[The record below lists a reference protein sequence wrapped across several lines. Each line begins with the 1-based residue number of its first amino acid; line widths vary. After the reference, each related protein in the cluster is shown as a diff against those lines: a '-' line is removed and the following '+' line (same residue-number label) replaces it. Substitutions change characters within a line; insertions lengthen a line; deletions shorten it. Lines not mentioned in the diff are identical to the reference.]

1 MRIVVL
7 GLGYVGLVTATGLA
21 RLGQS
26 VVGVD
31 TDEAKL
37 EALRRGDAPFYEPNL
52 QGELT
57 QQLADGRLEVTDDP
71 VAALRGAEMVMIC
84 VGTPSRP
91 SGDADLGAVDAV
103 VEVLGQH
110 LEPDTVV
117 VLRSTVPVGTT
128 RRVESVLNAAVGDR
142 LDGAHVSVLVN
153 PEFLRT
159 GRALED
165 FLRPTR
171 VVIGATGAPG
181 PETDRLAALY
191 RAFDTPVLVMDA
203 ESAELVKNAANS
215 YLATRVSFVNEL
227 ATLCEATGA
236 DVEHVISGLATD
248 PRIGAEYLRPGLGY
262 GGSCLPKDVQSMLAM
277 GREHGVPLDLIAAT
291 DRVNAAL
298 PGRIVDRLATVL
310 GSLDGARIA
319 VLGLAFKPDTDDIRE
334 SPALRVATELNARGA
349 EVVGCD
355 PQAATRAGA
364 ALPWLVVADDPI
376 AAVRG
381 ADAAVLATE
390 WAEYVTLDL
399 TAVAAAMRRP
409 VLLDGRQALDAQ
421 RAIEAG
427 LVYLGVGEPVER
439 EGPIAERYQSQK
451 R

>member
-21 RLGQS
+21 RLGQN

-31 TDEAKL
+31 TDAAKL
-37 EALRRGDAPFYEPNL
+37 GVLRRGEAPFYEPNL

-57 QQLADGRLEVTDDP
+57 EQLSQGRLRVTDDT
-71 VAALRGAEMVMIC
+71 VAALRGADMVMIC

-91 SGDADLGAVDAV
+91 TGDADLGAVETV
-103 VEVLGQH
+103 VEMLGRH
-110 LEPDTVV
+110 LDRGTVV

-128 RRVESVLNAAVGDR
+128 RRVEAVLNAAAGHR
-142 LDGAHVSVLVN
+142 LDGDHVSVLVN

-171 VVIGATGAPG
+171 VVIGTTGSPG

-191 RAFDTPVLVMDA
+191 RAFDTPILVMDA

-227 ATLCEATGA
+227 AGLCEATGA
-236 DVEHVISGLATD
+236 DVEHVIVGLATD
-248 PRIGAEYLRPGLGY
+248 PRIGAEYLRPGIGY

-277 GREHGVPLDLIAAT
+277 GREHGVSLELIAAT

-298 PGRIVDRLATVL
+298 PARIVDRLAAVL
-310 GSLDGARIA
+310 GSLDGSRIA
-319 VLGLAFKPDTDDIRE
+319 VLGLAFKPETDDIRE
-334 SPALRVATELNARGA
+334 SPALRVATELHARGA
-349 EVVGCD
+349 EVIGCD
-355 PQAATRAGA
+355 PQAAAPARR
-364 ALPWLVVADDPI
+364 ALPWILIADDPMS
-376 AAVRG
+376 ALRD
-381 ADAAVLATE
+381 ADAVVLATE
-390 WAEYVTLDL
+390 WAQYVTLDL
-399 TAVAAAMRRP
+399 AAAAAAMRRP
-409 VLLDGRQALDAQ
+409 VLLDGRQAFDAQ
-421 RAIEAG
+421 GAIEAG
-427 LVYLGVGEPVER
+427 FVYIGVGEPVER
-439 EGPIAERYQSQK
+439 EGPTSDRYQSQN

>member
-37 EALRRGDAPFYEPNL
+37 EALRRGEAPFYEPNL

-57 QQLADGRLEVTDDP
+57 QQLTDGRLQVTDDA
-71 VAALRGAEMVMIC
+71 VAALRGAEMAMIC
-84 VGTPSRP
+84 VGTPSGP
-91 SGDADLGAVDAV
+91 TGDADLAAVDAV
-103 VEVLGQH
+103 VDMLGRH
-110 LEPDTVV
+110 LEPGTVV

-128 RRVESVLNAAVGDR
+128 RRVEAVLNAAVRAR
-142 LDGAHVSVLVN
+142 LDGDHVSVLVN

-171 VVIGATGAPG
+171 VVIGTTGSPG

-191 RAFDTPVLVMDA
+191 RAFDTPILVMDA

-227 ATLCEATGA
+227 AALCEATGA
-236 DVEHVISGLATD
+236 AVEHVIAGLATD

-277 GREHGVPLDLIAAT
+277 GREHGVSLELIAAT
-291 DRVNAAL
+291 DRVNASL
-298 PGRIVDRLATVL
+298 PGRIVDRLAAVL
-310 GSLDGARIA
+310 GSLDGTRIA

-334 SPALRVATELNARGA
+334 SPALRVAAELHARGV

-355 PQAATRAGA
+355 PQAAALARR

-376 AAVRG
+376 SAIRG

-390 WAEYVTLDL
+390 WAQYVTLDL
-399 TAVAAAMRRP
+399 SAAAAAMRRP

-421 RAIEAG
+421 RAIDAG
-427 LVYLGVGEPVER
+427 LVYIGVGEPVDR
-439 EGPIAERYQSQK
+439 EGPTADRYQSQN